1 MGKKIYSNSPEYYV
15 VILYISLI
23 VLLTSA
29 GLIYSCIHKS
39 SYNYIAVGI
48 VGLIWGVI
56 GFIEFVSK
64 KRIFPHRVNHTI
76 REIIALVVLAL
87 GVYILRTGSLSASLN
102 WREKMVCIILFAIGF
117 HALHLRSYIRVEEK
131 KE

>member
-15 VILYISLI
+15 VILYISVI
-23 VLLTSA
+23 ILLTSL
-29 GLIYSCIHKS
+29 GLIYSCLKHS
-39 SYNYIAVGI
+39 SYAYLALAI
-48 VGLIWGVI
+48 VGFIWGVI
-56 GFIEFVSK
+56 GFIEFFSK
-64 KRIFPHRVNHTI
+64 KRIFPHRVNHI
-76 REIIALVVLAL
+76 VREIIALIVLAL

-102 WREKMVCIILFAIGF
+102 WREKMACIILFTIGF